1 MKKNNKTKS
10 LTLEEIEAI
19 PIEERTQEEWELLE
33 QYFFETATPQ
43 ERERAEKIS
52 KRIYE
57 AMDYY
62 FKKVREKEQVL
73 KGKEA
78 ELKKRETKLE
88 TEKKKLEK
96 NKGRLFLGGH
106 LADQMLQKG
115 TTRASDLFDILEED
129 TKLQLRKAKLELTEI
144 IEGVNLTPFQD
155 EIVLTLTK
163 LRNESFKSVIPI
175 ESLPNVSLDKT
186 VGFGNGNKKEDKEI
200 APVIIITP
208 YEIAKELKGGV
219 KPSGRDVD
227 NTLKALKE
235 LGDTKYLMRETKRY
249 TAKDKTWVQREI
261 RGYRSLILVDEEI
274 VSTGVGEE
282 TKTERRA
289 LAITL
294 NPIFIRELAGKYVS
308 YPNDIVKR
316 TIEAYGSQRIPSLAY
331 RLRNYLAR
339 EHSNKRYSP
348 FISLENLFEIIA
360 PKEMAREKTK
370 IGRLKENT
378 ERALEMCKDIGLL
391 KSYNYTTGGGGKII
405 ITFNLHKE
413 WK

>member
-115 TTRASDLFDILEED
+115 DR
-129 TKLQLRKAKLELTEI
+129 
-144 IEGVNLTPFQD
+144 
-155 EIVLTLTK
+155 
-163 LRNESFKSVIPI
+163 KSV
-175 ESLPNVSLDKT
+175 V
-186 VGFGNGNKKEDKEI
+186 
-200 APVIIITP
+200 
-208 YEIAKELKGGV
+208 
-219 KPSGRDVD
+219 
-227 NTLKALKE
+227 
-235 LGDTKYLMRETKRY
+235 
-249 TAKDKTWVQREI
+249 
-261 RGYRSLILVDEEI
+261 
-274 VSTGVGEE
+274 
-282 TKTERRA
+282 
-289 LAITL
+289 
-294 NPIFIRELAGKYVS
+294 
-308 YPNDIVKR
+308 
-316 TIEAYGSQRIPSLAY
+316 
-331 RLRNYLAR
+331 
-339 EHSNKRYSP
+339 
-348 FISLENLFEIIA
+348 
-360 PKEMAREKTK
+360 
-370 IGRLKENT
+370 
-378 ERALEMCKDIGLL
+378 
-391 KSYNYTTGGGGKII
+391 
-405 ITFNLHKE
+405 
-413 WK
+413 